1 MTSVASTNAPVSKP
15 QAAPPIRADSTSL
28 ATSGALLAK
37 IHRELEAE
45 SLPPDSFGVLDFCS
59 VTFGR
64 GQRARSAWGATNT
77 SNSSASPQ
85 ASHDRGEIGLP
96 AERSA
101 PVNAIARLCPAESQD
116 PSQISDKWYTMAD
129 VGGRAVVHVRSSAT
143 AHGR

>member
-45 SLPPDSFGVLDFCS
+45 SLPPDSFGVLDSRS
-59 VTFGR
+59 VTL
-64 GQRARSAWGATNT
+64 ARTESRSVWGSTNT
-77 SNSSASPQ
+77 WNSSASPQ

>member
-45 SLPPDSFGVLDFCS
+45 SLPADSFGVLDSRS
-59 VTFGR
+59 VTL
-64 GQRARSAWGATNT
+64 ARTESRSVWGSTNT
-77 SNSSASPQ
+77 WNSSASPQ

>member
-45 SLPPDSFGVLDFCS
+45 SLPPDSFGVLDSRS
-59 VTFGR
+59 VTL
-64 GQRARSAWGATNT
+64 ARTESRSVWGSTNT
-77 SNSSASPQ
+77 WNSSASPQ

-101 PVNAIARLCPAESQD
+101 PINAIAMLCP
-116 PSQISDKWYTMAD
+116 P
-129 VGGRAVVHVRSSAT
+129 T
-143 AHGR
+143 AKIPAK